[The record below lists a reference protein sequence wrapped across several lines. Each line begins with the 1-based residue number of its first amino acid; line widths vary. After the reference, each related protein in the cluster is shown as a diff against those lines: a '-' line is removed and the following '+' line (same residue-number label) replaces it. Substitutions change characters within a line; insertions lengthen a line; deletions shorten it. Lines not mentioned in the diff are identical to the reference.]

1 MIYFYVI
8 LLTLIA
14 TFWMIFGVIIA
25 SVDSYNGEIPTPRDF
40 YYDGY
45 NWFGSWFLFILRV
58 LVGFPV
64 YILGTIISCVC
75 RFFSWLVR
83 VGRK

>member
-14 TFWMIFGVIIA
+14 TFWMIFGIIIA
-25 SVDSYNGEIPTPRDF
+25 FVDIGNKEIPTPRDF
-40 YYDGY
+40 YDDGY

-58 LVGFPV
+58 LVGFPF
-64 YILGTIISCVC
+64 YILGIIFEYICK
-75 RFFSWLVR
+75 FFVWLIR
-83 VGRK
+83 VER